1 MTEQV
6 ENKEVPTAPDA
17 SKAEAN
23 ELTINDLNAMKV
35 IIDIASSRGA
45 FKPNEMVAVG
55 QTYAKLT
62 TFLDS
67 VSKQAEGAKQ
77 YYDALE
83 AGNKAL
89 EESYVTKTGNINKQV
104 IDARNANFPSIFGA
118 LRPCIP
124 FSKIKPRI
132 TPSSLAHTT
141 NTWAMG
147 EFVIHILLPFSK

>member
-6 ENKEVPTAPDA
+6 ENKQEQPAQAPAQEGADL
-17 SKAEAN
+17 N
-23 ELTINDLNAMKV
+23 INDLNAMKV

-77 YYDALE
+77 
-83 AGNKAL
+83 
-89 EESYVTKTGNINKQV
+89 
-104 IDARNANFPSIFGA
+104 
-118 LRPCIP
+118 
-124 FSKIKPRI
+124 
-132 TPSSLAHTT
+132 
-141 NTWAMG
+141 
-147 EFVIHILLPFSK
+147 